1 MFPTNSGNPSD
12 TPGGPHNDHPR
23 RVLDDPLE
31 TNRWSPLEREAW
43 AASASAAVAL
53 QSHLE
58 STVHRECGMTPFE
71 YHLMLVLVGDGEGGE
86 SGELPMSAA
95 AHRVDSSLSRLS
107 HVVSRLEAR
116 GWLRRRVS
124 PKDARVTLV
133 SLTPEGRRRMEAAVP
148 AYDRMVCRVFVDHMA
163 EEDLAEVTRL
173 SMRLLAGLRE
183 GHWLFDAMDPDG
195 SRRAGVAGADAG
207 AVTGATGES
216 EADSEGRPAS

>member
-1 MFPTNSGNPSD
+1 MTSADHRPEPDTAPEPEAFPALEDPYRRSLLTNEQRN
-12 TPGGPHNDHPR
+12 
-23 RVLDDPLE
+23 
-31 TNRWSPLEREAW
+31 AW
-43 AASASAAVAL
+43 AALSAASLGLVS
-53 QSHLE
+53 QME
-58 STVHRECGMTPFE
+58 SDLHRDAGLTPFE
-71 YHLMLVLVGDGEGGE
+71 FHLLYVLGAEEASREAEGTM
-86 SGELPMSAA
+86 PMSRAA
-95 AHRVDSSLSRLS
+95 QLVDSSLSRLS
-107 HVVSRLEAR
+107 HVVRRIEKR
-116 GWLRRRVS
+116 GWVERRPS
-124 PKDARVTLV
+124 AEDARVTLV
-133 SLTPEGRRRMEAAVP
+133 GLTPEGRRRMEAAVP